1 MSCGVVSC
9 HIVELLPSRVSFQAN
24 RHFVFYFWWIF
35 LLILWLAAVYEP
47 YVISD
52 EQSRQSKEGC
62 GEGCGWIP
70 SCSALAKYRNVL
82 PDIIASL
89 LFLISVVSLVYTVT
103 AHTHTH
109 RREPDTQAQLYISH
123 FERCSGV
130 TEPYLAAEQI
140 PHIDWSLCGLFPEK
154 YRRAL
159 QPHMML
165 FSAIPPRESFT
176 RSGQMM
182 HVMSQHTVGNS
193 DGCLWLA
200 L

>member
-1 MSCGVVSC
+1 MKLYPIVSYCIVPCHVMSCGVVSC
-9 HIVELLPSRVSFQAN
+9 HIVELPPSRVSFPAN

-109 RREPDTQAQLYISH
+109 
-123 FERCSGV
+123 
-130 TEPYLAAEQI
+130 TEESQIHRLNSIYLILSDAA
-140 PHIDWSLCGLFPEK
+140 G
-154 YRRAL
+154 
-159 QPHMML
+159 
-165 FSAIPPRESFT
+165 
-176 RSGQMM
+176 
-182 HVMSQHTVGNS
+182 
-193 DGCLWLA
+193 
-200 L
+200 